1 MDIYSF
7 GRTPREADRVYR
19 KQVERA
25 WVALVEHG
33 GVIDPSVRDFIRDSW
48 TRCLSMGVEPVGNT
62 PEQFAEQIRRDQE
75 HYLRLVRDTGLK
87 VE

>member
-1 MDIYSF
+1 MEAGTSMGIAAPA
-7 GRTPREADRVYR
+7 GTPRPIIDRLNAELVKAIRAPETEARFT
-19 KQVERA
+19 A
-25 WVALVEHG
+25 
-33 GVIDPSVRDFIRDSW
+33 
-48 TRCLSMGVEPVGNT
+48 MGVEPVGNT